1 MRRPEIFVVLAALA
15 AMAASVVVYSALKR
29 RDAEV
34 KQAMVRTVHIVV
46 ASHNLP
52 LGSKID
58 ASSVKLVRWS
68 SDAIPQGA
76 FTNTHQL
83 IGSYVRNQIIANE
96 PIVQSMLFTG
106 QRAGGVLP
114 LLIPAGMRA
123 ISVPVDQVSDIAGFV
138 LPGAHVDVLVAM
150 PSGSGISQ
158 PVSKVV
164 LQDVEVLA
172 VAQQVEKQKD
182 APKLVKVVTLLV
194 TPIEAERLALAS
206 REGTLRLAMRNYN
219 DNKIVPINGVD
230 VKQLLG
236 VYGTAPKMPVMPAQ
250 AGHRAARVRRLHK
263 FNVEIMRNGTKSE
276 SVSFVQAAAQ
286 PWSPKPARK
295 HAALSTDGH
304 RNYALSAHTGAQKL
318 ASSYVTGSGSGAS
331 GNTNT
336 ASAAYV
342 PTPKTI
348 DVR

>member
-1 MRRPEIFVVLAALA
+1 MRRPVIFVVLAGLA
-15 AMAASVVVYSALKR
+15 AMLASVVVYSALKR

-46 ASHNLP
+46 AAHNLP

-76 FTNTHQL
+76 FTNTHQ
-83 IGSYVRNQIIANE
+83 IVGSYVRNQIIANE

-106 QRAGGVLP
+106 QRTAGVLP

-123 ISVPVDQVSDIAGFV
+123 ISVPVDEVSDIAGFV

-150 PSGSGISQ
+150 PSGSGLSQ

-182 APKLVKVVTLLV
+182 QPKLVKVVTLLV

-206 REGTLRLAMRNYN
+206 REGTLRLAMRNYS

-236 VYGTAPKMPVMPAQ
+236 VYGAQPKMPVMTAQ

-286 PWSPKPARK
+286 PWSPAPGRK
-295 HAALSTDGH
+295 HAALSRSGNKD
-304 RNYALSAHTGAQKL
+304 YALSAHTGASSHV
-318 ASSYVTGSGSGAS
+318 ASAGSGAS
-331 GNTNT
+331 TNTST